1 MGKKV
6 KRKTQERRRGR
17 KVMGGGGWKNERE
30 LEKGKKKGLQVDRLC
45 FDDED
50 KEMENEWKE
59 CEKREEGSQEGE
71 ERRKYEERLEVEK
84 SESAM
89 NRKGEGEV

>member
-1 MGKKV
+1 M
-6 KRKTQERRRGR
+6 
-17 KVMGGGGWKNERE
+17 
-30 LEKGKKKGLQVDRLC
+30 DRLC